1 MDKGAGTRDTTPQG
15 TVFSSLRKAERVWAV
30 ASIHGEAHRLRRLHS
45 ALREKLKPGD
55 RVVYSGNAM
64 GHGPEIGA
72 VIDEIMAFRRYV
84 LAQHNALVFDV
95 AILRGA
101 QEEMWQKTL
110 QLQFAVNP
118 SEVLDWMLDQGVGAT
133 LEAYGSDADEARTAA
148 RTGTMAI
155 TRWTSNL
162 RSAFQASGHQ
172 GWLSA
177 LKHAA
182 LTRENTLL
190 FVSRGLRPDL
200 PLDAQ
205 DDVFWWGSGGFDGI
219 SEPYRTFSKVVRGF
233 DPQHR
238 GVQTGDHTITL
249 DAGCGF
255 GGPLLAG
262 CITADGGL
270 DDMVE
275 T

>member
-1 MDKGAGTRDTTPQG
+1 MDKGAGTRDTTPHG
-15 TVFSSLRKAERVWAV
+15 TVFASLRKAERVWAV

-84 LAQHNALVFDV
+84 LAQRNALVFDV

-172 GWLSA
+172 AWLSA

-182 LTRENTLL
+182 LTRKTHCCSSAGDCGPTCRWMPRTTCSGGAAAGLTGFRTVPDL
-190 FVSRGLRPDL
+190 QQGGTGLRSATSRGSDRRPYDNARRRLR
-200 PLDAQ
+200 
-205 DDVFWWGSGGFDGI
+205 VR
-219 SEPYRTFSKVVRGF
+219 RTV
-233 DPQHR
+233 
-238 GVQTGDHTITL
+238 
-249 DAGCGF
+249 AGR
-255 GGPLLAG
+255 LHNR
-262 CITADGGL
+262 
-270 DDMVE
+270 
-275 T
+275 